1 MKYLNGSVSRMILA
15 ATLGLCSYVV
25 PAFAEEEAAV
35 APELVEVSHCQ
46 LADYVQGSA
55 TNTIKIVGHT
65 FSPKCLRVPVGAQ
78 VTIQAGGIHPLQGQP
93 EINGAA
99 NPLITS
105 NGGATS
111 PVTITLRT
119 VGQIGYY
126 CENHG
131 SPDGEGMAGAILVQ

>member
-1 MKYLNGSVSRMILA
+1 MKNVMILA
-15 ATLGLCSYVV
+15 ATLGLCSYGVS
-25 PAFAEEEAAV
+25 AIADDTAAV
-35 APELVEVSHCQ
+35 TPDFVEVSQCQ
-46 LADYVQGSA
+46 LADYVQGGA

-65 FSPKCLRVPVGAQ
+65 FSPKCLRISVGSQ

-99 NPLITS
+99 NPLINT

-111 PVTITLRT
+111 PVTITLQN

-131 SPDGEGMAGAILVQ
+131 SPDGQGMAGAILVQ